1 MVIHPCG
8 NRPRTEATN
17 KQRTNPPLNPG
28 RAGTTTPNPSQRS
41 ASFLKSLFSS
51 GASSSSSSSK
61 FPACQWSAQ
70 LPYHVAHCVKENLII
85 YPLGVSWEVWNCGC
99 CAVFYV
105 VPGFFWRSK
114 CKKMLRRPCP
124 NMMRCSTKGLTGRL
138 PFAIC
143 IPGMAQVTRFYQ
155 HVATINRNLGE
166 QEKPTETNRVA
177 IRIWQICIQLQC
189 LGAPTSYNSYR
200 PLSPL

>member
-8 NRPRTEATN
+8 NRLRTEATN
-17 KQRTNPPLNPG
+17 KQRTNPPLNPC

-85 YPLGVSWEVWNCGC
+85 SSIRWESVGRSGIAA
-99 CAVFYV
+99 AVLCFMWYQV
-105 VPGFFWRSK
+105 FFGGANAKNAQETVPQHDA
-114 CKKMLRRPCP
+114 MQHQ
-124 NMMRCSTKGLTGRL
+124 GLDG
-138 PFAIC
+138 
-143 IPGMAQVTRFYQ
+143 
-155 HVATINRNLGE
+155 
-166 QEKPTETNRVA
+166 
-177 IRIWQICIQLQC
+177 
-189 LGAPTSYNSYR
+189 
-200 PLSPL
+200 

>member
-1 MVIHPCG
+1 MRLLCCVLCG
-8 NRPRTEATN
+8 TRF
-17 KQRTNPPLNPG
+17 
-28 RAGTTTPNPSQRS
+28 
-41 ASFLKSLFSS
+41 FL
-51 GASSSSSSSK
+51 AE
-61 FPACQWSAQ
+61 QMQ
-70 LPYHVAHCVKENLII
+70 
-85 YPLGVSWEVWNCGC
+85 
-99 CAVFYV
+99 
-105 VPGFFWRSK
+105 
-114 CKKMLRRPCP
+114 KMLRRPCP

-200 PLSPL
+200 PLFSTLRHSLCSLDPVIHMSDLCTPSAGRWNQGIRQSMVVGLFRGPKSITSEMKLTPPVGQRHPLSMICLKNVNPTAAGHTHPKEYSTQHSKQLCNIRA

>member
-1 MVIHPCG
+1 MGLQKLNPIWIKNHTEPCSGDAFMIFSCWCRSELCRGALPECQTPNVSSSHLTPSADVVPAGDQQHDMVIHPCG

-105 VPGFFWRSK
+105 VPGFFGGANAK
-114 CKKMLRRPCP
+114 NAQETVPQHDAMQHQ
-124 NMMRCSTKGLTGRL
+124 GLDG
-138 PFAIC
+138 
-143 IPGMAQVTRFYQ
+143 
-155 HVATINRNLGE
+155 
-166 QEKPTETNRVA
+166 
-177 IRIWQICIQLQC
+177 
-189 LGAPTSYNSYR
+189 
-200 PLSPL
+200 